1 MDFTFS
7 RRNSMARAAKNIFV
21 DHPVKGVGLGALAAV
36 YPRYENTYDGL
47 IVEHV
52 HNDYLEGLA
61 ETGIAGG
68 LCGFAFLWLLF
79 GECRTS
85 FIAPQGHFSR
95 GLHAGAIAA
104 VCGLLF
110 HSLIDFNLH
119 IFSNAVLFLVQV
131 FLATSIP
138 LPSQARTPRKR
149 APRASGS
156 CVKNSPLFPA
166 EMDR

>member
-1 MDFTFS
+1 
-7 RRNSMARAAKNIFV
+7 MARAARDIFA
-21 DHPVKGVGLGALAAV
+21 DHPLKGVGLGALAAA

-61 ETGIAGG
+61 ETGIVGG
-68 LCGFAFLWLLF
+68 LCGLAFLWLLF
-79 GECRTS
+79 GQCRTS
-85 FIAPQGHFSR
+85 FSAPQGHFSR

-119 IFSNAVLFLVQV
+119 IPSNALLFLVQV

-138 LPSQARTPRKR
+138 LPSQARTSSRR
-149 APRASGS
+149 
-156 CVKNSPLFPA
+156 
-166 EMDR
+166 EMRQEFSAVSS